1 MKTFPKAVQ
10 DLTAAITAKQ
20 RARESIQGDIE
31 RAKAAAHKAEQ
42 MEAELAALSQQ
53 RAERKAQAFIS
64 RQSIDLADLDK
75 QLDDLER
82 ASRLAREDGVAA
94 ALAIDLLQ
102 ARLAEIEIAIAADD
116 EQRLALVLS
125 SLVDRREKAIDRYI
139 KALVDLGPI
148 VAEAAAVDLTL
159 SRLGHHV
166 NATGSWLLK
175 ELHNAGCLPV
185 PRARH
190 VERQNAPQ
198 GLFILD
204 PPIPWLR
211 DLALGDKD
219 HAAMIAELQEVGIDL
234 SAMVRRE
241 MAAPDARAA

>member
-10 DLTAAITAKQ
+10 DLTAAITAKEQ
-20 RARESIQGDIE
+20 ERTAILADIE
-31 RAKAAAHKAEQ
+31 RARSAARKAEQ
-42 MEAELAALSQQ
+42 LEAELAALSQQ
-53 RAERKAQAFIS
+53 RAQRKAEGFIS
-64 RQSIDLADLDK
+64 RKSVDLADLDK

-102 ARLAEIEIAIAADD
+102 NRLAEIGTAVAAAG

-139 KALVDLGPI
+139 KALIDLGPI
-148 VAEAAAVDLTL
+148 VAEAAAVDHTL
-159 SRLGHHV
+159 QRLGHHV

-175 ELHNAGCLPV
+175 KLRSDDCLPV
-185 PRARH
+185 PYARH
-190 VERQNAPQ
+190 VERQNAPL
-198 GLFILD
+198 GLVILD
-204 PPIPWLR
+204 APIPWLR

-219 HAAMIAELQEVGIDL
+219 HAAMIAELQEAGIDL

-241 MAAPDARAA
+241 MAPPAAEAA

>member
-1 MKTFPKAVQ
+1 MKTFPKALQ

-20 RARESIQGDIE
+20 RERESTQADIE
-31 RAKAAAHKAEQ
+31 RAISAAGKAEQ
-42 MEAELAALSQQ
+42 LEAELAALSQQ
-53 RAERKAQAFIS
+53 RAQRKADAFIS
-64 RQSIDLADLDK
+64 RQSVDLADLDK
-75 QLDDLER
+75 QMDDLER

-102 ARLAEIEIAIAADD
+102 NRLAEIETAIAVAG
-116 EQRLALVLS
+116 EQRLALALS
-125 SLVDRREKAIDRYI
+125 SLIDRREKAIDRYI

-148 VAEAAAVDLTL
+148 VADAVAVDRTL

-175 ELHNAGCLPV
+175 KLRSDDCLPV
-185 PRARH
+185 PHARH
-190 VERQNAPQ
+190 VERQNTPL
-198 GLFILD
+198 GLVILD
-204 PPIPWLR
+204 APIPWLR

-219 HAAMIAELQEVGIDL
+219 HAAMIAELQELGIDL

-241 MAAPDARAA
+241 MAPPAAVAA

>member
-20 RARESIQGDIE
+20 RERESIQVDIE
-31 RAKAAAHKAEQ
+31 RAKSAARKAEQ
-42 MEAELAALSQQ
+42 LEAELAALSQQ
-53 RAERKAQAFIS
+53 RAQRKAHAFIS
-64 RQSIDLADLDK
+64 RQSVDLADLDK

-102 ARLAEIEIAIAADD
+102 TRLAEIEIAIAAAG
-116 EQRLALVLS
+116 EQRQALVLS

-148 VAEAAAVDLTL
+148 VAEAAAVDITL

-166 NATGSWLLK
+166 NATGTWLLK
-175 ELHNAGCLPV
+175 KLRSDCLPV
-185 PRARH
+185 PHARH
-190 VERQNAPQ
+190 VERQNAPL
-198 GLFILD
+198 GLVILD

-219 HAAMIAELQEVGIDL
+219 HAAMIAELQEAGIDL
-234 SAMVRRE
+234 SAMVRRDLAPP
-241 MAAPDARAA
+241 AAEAA

>member
-53 RAERKAQAFIS
+53 RAARKAQAFIS

-116 EQRLALVLS
+116 ELR
-125 SLVDRREKAIDRYI
+125 
-139 KALVDLGPI
+139 
-148 VAEAAAVDLTL
+148 
-159 SRLGHHV
+159 
-166 NATGSWLLK
+166 
-175 ELHNAGCLPV
+175 NAGCLPV

-190 VERQNAPQ
+190 VERQNAPV

-204 PPIPWLR
+204 PSIPWLR

-219 HAAMIAELQEVGIDL
+219 HAAMITELQEVGIDL